1 MADIKEKE
9 GLYHKLYKQR
19 TDLEEEVKSLTREL
33 MGAKKDNWD
42 YFTQLEK
49 DRRRE
54 AVLED

>member
-1 MADIKEKE
+1 
-9 GLYHKLYKQR
+9 
-19 TDLEEEVKSLTREL
+19 

-54 AVLED
+54 AVLEDWNKLDTDLDVGLIAKKQERTDGLTKDLDQKE